1 MAMSLFPLEQD
12 LSCPV
17 CFEIF
22 NDPVILSCSHSFC
35 RTCLQ
40 RSWEEKMERECPVC
54 RCQSS
59 EGHLPTNLALRS
71 ACESFLQQ
79 KRARDL
85 DPQRCPLHC
94 MRLHLFCERDEKLV
108 CTQCVSQHHQNHSFC
123 SISKAAS
130 PRKEKLKILLARLET
145 KRKVF
150 QKSKYISEQVAAHI
164 KSQAQNTET
173 QIQEDFEKLHQFLRE
188 EEEATTAALKVEE
201 EKKSQRMKKK
211 IQELDKQIM
220 EIISRVTELNN
231 ILKEDI
237 LIVQDFKKA
246 SERAE
251 YIVPD
256 PQPQESGAL
265 IDVAKHLGNLSYRV
279 CKKMKNV
286 CPYFPVVLDPNTA
299 NPSLSISAD
308 FSSFS
313 NSAENPQ
320 LPDNPE
326 RMSAYESVLGSEGF
340 SSGTYSWEVEVGNSE
355 DWIVGVAEETV
366 SRKETCGA
374 VPENGFCCIW
384 RDGNNITAGLSLSTS
399 ETLMKKP
406 TIKRIRVTLKCQEG
420 LVIFSNSDNNTDLH
434 TFAHKFTKKVYPYF
448 NNGSKNALKVIQQSN
463 TESNSLTQSY
473 SFLSRYFF
481 GTST

>member
-1 MAMSLFPLEQD
+1 MATSLSPLEQD

-17 CFEIF
+17 CLEIF
-22 NDPVILSCSHSFC
+22 NDPVILPCSHSFC
-35 RTCLQ
+35 RKCLQ
-40 RSWEEKMERECPVC
+40 RTWEKKLENNCPVC
-54 RCQSS
+54 RSRPSEDHLSS
-59 EGHLPTNLALRS
+59 NLALRNT
-71 ACESFLQQ
+71 CESYLQQ
-79 KRARDL
+79 KRVQDS
-85 DPQRCPLHC
+85 DTQRCSLHFE
-94 MRLHLFCERDEKLV
+94 MLSLFCVDDEKLV
-108 CTQCVSQHHQNHSFC
+108 CTQCVSRDHQNHSFC

-130 PRKEKLKILLARLET
+130 PRKEKLKTCLTNLEA
-145 KRKVF
+145 KLEIFK
-150 QKSKYISEQVAAHI
+150 KCKYISDQEATHI
-164 KSQAQNTET
+164 KRQAQNTET
-173 QIQEDFEKLHQFLRE
+173 QIREEFEKLHQFLIE
-188 EEEATTAALKVEE
+188 EEEATIAALKEEEE
-201 EKKSQRMKKK
+201 EKSQRIRKK
-211 IQELDKQIM
+211 IEELDEQIM
-220 EIISRVTELNN
+220 EISSRATELNN
-231 ILKEDI
+231 ILKKDA

-246 SERAE
+246 SQRAQ
-251 YIVPD
+251 YKVPD
-256 PQPQESGAL
+256 PALESGAL
-265 IDVAKHLGNLSYRV
+265 IDVAKHLGNLSCRV
-279 CKKMKNV
+279 WKKMKNL